1 MTATQE
7 SPLSKRIWNIF
18 KYILAIV
25 LVWFVYSK
33 TSINDIIDLFRRVS
47 FLWLAVSLVFFFL
60 MTMMKAMQYYMLSGR
75 QAPYPRVLS
84 IVVVQ
89 NVITNFIA
97 TGAGIASYLTM
108 FTVDEGVRLR
118 RAAATF
124 IIAKVGDLVI
134 VWSLLLVSGLLL
146 WNRIPVLRFATLAAL
161 ILIPLAIGAFI
172 ALIVLRQKFVGGM
185 QAFAGRLRL
194 ERFSFTRRS
203 LEILQFLADQKS
215 DMVFRLLQAAV
226 ICSLIYM
233 TLTMAWTY
241 ASLRAFSMI
250 IPASVLIFVNSWIQL
265 ISWLP
270 IQVFG
275 GLGVMETSQVYL
287 YGLFGIPAAQ
297 MATVS
302 VGLRV
307 ILYLFN
313 LISLLYLPSQT
324 FFRRKDFST
333 PSSNERSE

>member
-1 MTATQE
+1 MSSKKSGFVWNATKI
-7 SPLSKRIWNIF
+7 L
-18 KYILAIV
+18 LAIA
-25 LVWFVYSK
+25 LVGFIYSK

-47 FLWLAVSLVFFFL
+47 FLWLAVSFVLFFL
-60 MTMMKAMQYYMLSGR
+60 MTMTKAMQYYMLSGR

-84 IVVVQ
+84 IVIVQ

-97 TGAGIASYLTM
+97 TGAGIASFLTM

-146 WNRIPVLRFATLAAL
+146 WNRIPVLRFATLVVL
-161 ILIPLAIGAFI
+161 IIIPLAIGAFI
-172 ALIVLRQKFVGGM
+172 ALIVLRQKFVE
-185 QAFAGRLRL
+185 AIRALAERLQL
-194 ERFSFTRRS
+194 ERYSFAQRGF
-203 LEILQFLADQKS
+203 EILQFLAEQNS
-215 DMVFRLLQAAV
+215 SMVFSLLKTAV

-233 TLTMAWTY
+233 ALTMAWVY
-241 ASLRAFSMI
+241 ASLRAFSLI

>member
-7 SPLSKRIWNIF
+7 SSLSKRIWNIF
-18 KYILAIV
+18 KYILAV
-25 LVWFVYSK
+25 ALVWFVYSK
-33 TSINDIIDLFRRVS
+33 TSINDIVDLFRHVS
-47 FLWLAVSLVFFFL
+47 FLWLAVSFVLFFL
-60 MTMMKAMQYYMLSGR
+60 MTMMKAIQYYMLSGR
-75 QAPYPRVLS
+75 QAPYLRVLS
-84 IVVVQ
+84 IVIVQ

-134 VWSLLLVSGLLL
+134 VWSLLLVSDLLL
-146 WNRIPVLRFATLAAL
+146 WNRIPVLKLATLAVL
-161 ILIPLAIGAFI
+161 IIIPLAIGVFL
-172 ALIVLRQKFVGGM
+172 ALILLRQKFVEAM
-185 QAFAGRLRL
+185 RALAERLRL
-194 ERFSFTRRS
+194 VRFSFTQRA
-203 LEILQFLADQKS
+203 LEILQFLAEQKS
-215 DMVFRLLQAAV
+215 NMVFGLLKTAV
-226 ICSLIYM
+226 IYSLFYM
-233 TLTMAWTY
+233 ALTMAWVY
-241 ASLRAFSMI
+241 ASLRAFSLI
-250 IPASVLIFVNSWIQL
+250 IPASVLVFANSWIQL

-287 YGLFGIPAAQ
+287 YGLFGVPAVQ

-307 ILYLFN
+307 TLYLFN

-324 FFRRKDFST
+324 FFHRKDFST

>member
-1 MTATQE
+1 MTVAQE

-18 KYILAIV
+18 KYILAVI

-47 FLWLAVSLVFFFL
+47 FLWLAVSFVLFFL

-108 FTVDEGVRLR
+108 FTVDQGVKLR

-124 IIAKVGDLVI
+124 IIAKVGDLLI
-134 VWSLLLVSGLLL
+134 VWSLLLFAGLLL
-146 WNRIPVLRFATLAAL
+146 WNRIPVLRFATFAAL
-161 ILIPLAIGAFI
+161 ILIPLAIGIFI
-172 ALIVLRQKFVGGM
+172 ALIILRQKFVGGM
-185 QAFAGRLRL
+185 RALAERLQL
-194 ERFSFTRRS
+194 DRFSFAQRGF
-203 LEILQFLADQKS
+203 EILQFLAEQNS
-215 DMVFRLLQAAV
+215 SMVFGLLQTAV
-226 ICSLIYM
+226 ICSLFYM
-233 TLTMAWTY
+233 ALTMAWVY
-241 ASLRAFSMI
+241 ASLRAFSII
-250 IPASVLIFVNSWIQL
+250 IPASVLVFVNSWIQL

-287 YGLFGIPAAQ
+287 YSLFGIPAAQ

-333 PSSNERSE
+333 PSSTEGSE

>member
-18 KYILAIV
+18 KYILAVV

-47 FLWLAVSLVFFFL
+47 FLWLAVSFVLFFL
-60 MTMMKAMQYYMLSGR
+60 MTMMKAVQYYMLSGR

-84 IVVVQ
+84 IVIVQ

-134 VWSLLLVSGLLL
+134 VWSLLLASSLLL
-146 WNRIPVLRFATLAAL
+146 WNGIAVLKFATLAVL
-161 ILIPLAIGAFI
+161 IIIPLAIGAFI
-172 ALIVLRQKFVGGM
+172 ALIILRHKFVEAM
-185 QAFAGRLRL
+185 RALVKRLRL
-194 ERFSFTRRS
+194 VRFSFTQRG
-203 LEILQFLADQKS
+203 LEILQFLAEQKS
-215 DMVFRLLQAAV
+215 NMVFGLLKTAV
-226 ICSLIYM
+226 VCSLFYM
-233 TLTMAWTY
+233 ALTMAWVY
-241 ASLRAFSMI
+241 ASLRAFSLI

-287 YGLFGIPAAQ
+287 YGLFGIPAIQ
-297 MATVS
+297 MATIS
-302 VGLRV
+302 IGLRV
-307 ILYLFN
+307 TLYLFN
-313 LISLLYLPSQT
+313 LIALLYLPSQT
-324 FFRRKDFST
+324 FFRRKNSSV

>member
-1 MTATQE
+1 MSSKKSGFVWNATKI
-7 SPLSKRIWNIF
+7 L
-18 KYILAIV
+18 LAIA
-25 LVWFVYSK
+25 LVGFIYSK
-33 TSINDIIDLFRRVS
+33 TSINDIIDLFRYVS
-47 FLWLAVSLVFFFL
+47 FLWLAISFILFFL
-60 MTMMKAMQYYMLSGR
+60 MTMMKAIQYYMLSGR

-108 FTVDEGVRLR
+108 FTVDEGVKLR
-118 RAAATF
+118 RAVATF

-134 VWSLLLVSGLLL
+134 VWSLLLASDLLL
-146 WNRIPVLRFATLAAL
+146 WNRIPVLGFATLVVL
-161 ILIPLAIGAFI
+161 VIIPLAIGVFI
-172 ALIVLRQKFVGGM
+172 ALIILRQKFVGGM
-185 QAFAGRLRL
+185 RSLAEHLQL
-194 ERFSFTRRS
+194 ERFSFAQRGF
-203 LEILQFLADQKS
+203 EILQFLADQDRS
-215 DMVFRLLQAAV
+215 MVFGLLQTAA
-226 ICSLIYM
+226 ICSLFYM
-233 TLTMAWTY
+233 ALTMAWVY
-241 ASLRAFSMI
+241 ASLRAFSI
-250 IPASVLIFVNSWIQL
+250 TIPASALIFVNSWIQL

-287 YGLFGIPAAQ
+287 YNLFGIPAAQ

-313 LISLLYLPSQT
+313 LISLLYLPSQA
-324 FFRRKDFST
+324 FLRRKDFSV